1 MVLYGLISLALVRLK
16 DGLHEDLA
24 DRNALFK
31 DVEVLLDAMAVIIKE
46 REEEG
51 L

>member
-1 MVLYGLISLALVRLK
+1 MVLHGLISFSLVRLK

-24 DRNALFK
+24 DRDSLLE
-31 DVEVLLDAMAVIIKE
+31 DVEVLLDAMAVVVKKG
-46 REEEG
+46 EEEG

>member
-1 MVLYGLISLALVRLK
+1 MVLYRLISLALVRLK

-24 DRNALFK
+24 DRDALLK
-31 DVEVLLDAMAVIIKE
+31 DVEVLFDAMAVIVKE
-46 REEEG
+46 GEEEG